1 MWQAV
6 PASWSVC
13 AEAES
18 PLSLCPS
25 SSLLL
30 SAYYL
35 VLVWAPRIF
44 PLLLC
49 LPLSNK
55 ITANCWPRYSL
66 PCSMGCR
73 SDSDLI
79 LSLLPDV
86 CILWNLLG
94 PFSLGLSLNGILLCW
109 AEASPATSAGLSW
122 LLGACLV
129 PLGLGKVAGLGG
141 GEFGCSHN
149 VERYPMAGFVQGFQE
164 KFPNAICCP
173 KEVAWIF
180 WNTLWVKFH
189 YQQAEKTIWVSKPFW
204 AWNYSVGFSSYFSD
218 F

>member
-1 MWQAV
+1 MPWRWRNLFEMQVPRQMWVCAGDGYQGAKDMQMQSPIVLHLVAVWQAV

-35 VLVWAPRIF
+35 IFVWAPRIF

-94 PFSLGLSLNGILLCW
+94 PFSLGLSFDAIQLRW
-109 AEASPATSAGLSW
+109 AAASPATSAGLS
-122 LLGACLV
+122 
-129 PLGLGKVAGLGG
+129 
-141 GEFGCSHN
+141 
-149 VERYPMAGFVQGFQE
+149 
-164 KFPNAICCP
+164 
-173 KEVAWIF
+173 
-180 WNTLWVKFH
+180 
-189 YQQAEKTIWVSKPFW
+189 
-204 AWNYSVGFSSYFSD
+204 
-218 F
+218 

>member
-6 PASWSVC
+6 PASWSIC

-35 VLVWAPRIF
+35 ILVWAPRIF

-79 LSLLPDV
+79 LLLLPDV

-94 PFSLGLSLNGILLCW
+94 PFSLGLSLNAILLCW
-109 AEASPATSAGLSW
+109 AAASPATNTGLSW

-129 PLGLGKVAGLGG
+129 PLGLGKVDWSGRSGVWLLSQH
-141 GEFGCSHN
+141 GEIPNGWIL
-149 VERYPMAGFVQGFQE
+149 QGFQE
-164 KFPNAICCP
+164 RFPNAICCP

-180 WNTLWVKFH
+180 WNTLWVKFNYH
-189 YQQAEKTIWVSKPFW
+189 QSRKTDLGQWTLLSLKL
-204 AWNYSVGFSSYFSD
+204 
-218 F
+218 